1 MARWRDVKQG
11 NIKNTPLKQK
21 KQNTIT
27 SSCICSA
34 SLLDRFK
41 AFITDTFMLTMPL
54 MYIVFYFVMG
64 SREEFALN
72 RVLGWVYILV
82 PHFVLIFSLWFFK
95 QQTPGLKAYD
105 LSIVDAYTGEK
116 PSVVSLINR
125 YIQTFISI
133 FLILPMIF
141 PFINKNKR
149 TFQDLLSGTCITN
162 TSSSE
167 DKDIKK

>member
-11 NIKNTPLKQK
+11 NLKDETLNQT
-21 KQNTIT
+21 KQNNVI
-27 SSCICSA
+27 SSCMCSA
-34 SLLDRFK
+34 TLMDRFK
-41 AFITDTFMLTMPL
+41 AFITDSFMLTMPL

-72 RVLGWVYILV
+72 RILGWIYIFV
-82 PHFVLIFSLWFFK
+82 PHFILIFSLWFFK

-105 LSIVDAYTGEK
+105 LSIVDAYTCEK
-116 PSVVSLINR
+116 PSAVSLINR

-133 FLILPMIF
+133 FLILPMIL

-149 TFQDLLSGTCITN
+149 TFQDLMSGTCIANNPTK
-162 TSSSE
+162 E
-167 DKDIKK
+167 DKDLKK